1 MFEFCGHWKILN
13 VTSQLGGSIN
23 FNQWPKLF
31 SCKALWLSP
40 IIVDK
45 NCQNSNYFFN
55 ICMLTK
61 NTHVQTCTSITK
73 KPKFVQQDLL

>member
-13 VTSQLGGSIN
+13 VTLQLGGSIN

-45 NCQNSNYFFN
+45 NCQ
-55 ICMLTK
+55 K
-61 NTHVQTCTSITK
+61 
-73 KPKFVQQDLL
+73 